1 MIPTVTT
8 FCEKQGIS
16 VLEEGRKS
24 GNVTY
29 RFIIDPYEYK
39 MVDSFC
45 QTMHITCDIL
55 ERQVIRKEEPASETV
70 EVPAKEEPAAQGV
83 AASDS
88 MTQGVAAEDSTPSYL
103 SFKFKC
109 STCEKG
115 FDEAKEH
122 REHFRSDWHRYN
134 MKRKNRNLPIMT
146 EEEFNSL
153 DEEDRELFL
162 NQDSI
167 AT

>member
-1 MIPTVTT
+1 M
-8 FCEKQGIS
+8 
-16 VLEEGRKS
+16 
-24 GNVTY
+24 
-29 RFIIDPYEYK
+29 
-39 MVDSFC
+39 
-45 QTMHITCDIL
+45 
-55 ERQVIRKEEPASETV
+55 
-70 EVPAKEEPAAQGV
+70 PAKEEPASQGV
-83 AASDS
+83 SASDS
-88 MTQGVAAEDSTPSYL
+88 MTQGVSAEDSTPSYL